1 MAKIYKLKDKL
12 MPRQP
17 SFLGLET
24 EDWYSLNA
32 GNKVELDKLPELAE
46 DYLEEVKPKIKIK
59 KEEVK

>member
-32 GNKVELDKLPELAE
+32 GKEVELKKLPDLAKN
-46 DYLEEVKPKIKIK
+46 YLEEIKPKIK

>member
-1 MAKIYKLKDKL
+1 MAKIYKLKDES

-24 EDWYSLNA
+24 EDWYNLNA
-32 GNKVELDKLPELAE
+32 GKEVELKKLPDLAKN
-46 DYLEEVKPKIKIK
+46 YLEEVKSKIK